1 MSKTIKELRMYV
13 DDCQRNGR
21 YIEPRKAALK
31 IIDSLSPNVFK
42 HIKIAELQ
50 DELVQMGFEY
60 ELQNRR
66 FNIYRID
73 SMRDD
78 NFYHVQFW
86 NEYAYVRDEL
96 FYYDSPTFHEDV
108 INKVKELMK

>member
-1 MSKTIKELRMYV
+1 MSKLIDKLRDLANRDLSVELHDELYTI
-13 DDCQRNGR
+13 
-21 YIEPRKAALK
+21 
-31 IIDSLSPNVFK
+31 SPNVLK

-50 DELVQMGFEY
+50 DELVELGFKHEMH
-60 ELQNRR
+60 NRR
-66 FNIYRID
+66 LNIYRID

-86 NEYAYVRDEL
+86 NEYVYVRDEL
-96 FYYDSPTFHEDV
+96 FYYNSPTFHEDV